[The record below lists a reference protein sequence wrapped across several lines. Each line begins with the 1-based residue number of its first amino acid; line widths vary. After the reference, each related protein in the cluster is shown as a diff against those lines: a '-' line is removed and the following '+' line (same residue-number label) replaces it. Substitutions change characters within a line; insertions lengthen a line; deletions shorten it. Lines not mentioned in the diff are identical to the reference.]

1 MKTRI
6 LSAAMLFATSM
17 IWGFAFVAQVL
28 GSDHVEPFTFNG
40 IRFMLGAVSLIP
52 VYSLFE
58 KEHDLTPAQRKARHK
73 ATALPALCAG
83 SCLFIAAALQQF
95 GATIT
100 RDPGKGGFI
109 TGLYTVLTPV
119 FYFLIFRKKSGWNI
133 WLGCILATVGLYL
146 LCIREGE
153 GLSFGVGELV
163 LLLGAFF
170 WAGHILLVDHFI
182 DRISPLRFS
191 SWQFFV
197 SGALGLLAGV
207 IFEDITWSGVW
218 SAKWAILFC
227 GILSVGVAYTL
238 QVFAQKR
245 MPPTFAA
252 IVFSTES
259 VFAAI
264 GGLLWNLI
272 TPPHLH
278 VSQELHPIG
287 YVGCLIIFAG
297 IILSQIQIPLRKK
310 ADDKIQPAP

>member
-1 MKTRI
+1 MKTKI
-6 LSAAMLFATSM
+6 LSAAMLFITSM

-28 GSDHVEPFTFNG
+28 GSDHVGPFTFNG
-40 IRFMLGAVSLIP
+40 IRFMLGSISLIP

-58 KEHDLTPAQRKARHK
+58 KETELTPIQRRARHK
-73 ATALPALCAG
+73 ATAIPALCAG

-95 GATIT
+95 GAAIT

-133 WLGCILATVGLYL
+133 WLGCILATIGLYL

-170 WAGHILLVDHFI
+170 WAGHILMVDHFI

-197 SGALGLLAGV
+197 SGALGLLAAV
-207 IFEDITWSGVW
+207 IFEDITWQGVW
-218 SAKWAILFC
+218 AAKWAILFC
-227 GILSVGVAYTL
+227 GFLSVGVAYTL

-272 TPPHLH
+272 TPIHLH
-278 VSQELHPIG
+278 VSQELRPIG
-287 YVGCLIIFAG
+287 YLGCLIIFAG
-297 IILSQIQIPLRKK
+297 IVLSQIQIPVKPST
-310 ADDKIQPAP
+310 DTHTPAS

>member
-1 MKTRI
+1 MKTKI
-6 LSAAMLFATSM
+6 LSAIMLFATSM

-40 IRFMLGAVSLIP
+40 IRFMLGSISLIP

-58 KEHDLTPAQRKARHK
+58 RERELTPIERRKRHK
-73 ATALPALCAG
+73 ATAIPALCAG

-95 GATIT
+95 GATLT

-133 WLGCILATVGLYL
+133 WLGCILATIGLYL
-146 LCIREGE
+146 LCIRTGE
-153 GLSFGVGELV
+153 GLSFGIGELV
-163 LLLGAFF
+163 LLLGAVF
-170 WAGHILLVDHFI
+170 WAVHILLVDHFI
-182 DRISPLRFS
+182 DHISPLRFS

-197 SGALGLLAGV
+197 SGALGLMAAV
-207 IFEDITWSGVW
+207 IFEEITWQGVW
-218 SAKWAILFC
+218 AAKWAILFC

-259 VFAAI
+259 VFAAV
-264 GGLLWNLI
+264 GGVLWNLVAPI
-272 TPPHLH
+272 HLH
-278 VSQELHPIG
+278 VAQEISPVG
-287 YVGCLIIFAG
+287 YVGCIIIFAG
-297 IILSQIQIPLRKK
+297 IVLSQVKFPQKTTS
-310 ADDKIQPAP
+310 